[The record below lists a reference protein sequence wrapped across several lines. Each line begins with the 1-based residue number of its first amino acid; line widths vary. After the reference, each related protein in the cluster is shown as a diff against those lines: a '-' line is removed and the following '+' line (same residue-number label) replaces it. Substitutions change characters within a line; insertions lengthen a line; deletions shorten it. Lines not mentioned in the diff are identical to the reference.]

1 MASTSQTSTRA
12 SSPAPKGKDT
22 TALAAQAAESRVG
35 RAETVDADTLAARR
49 AVGAPDKPA
58 AAGKA
63 APDDADTAR
72 KAYAKKTGAKLF
84 PEHKPEE
91 GQIVMANKA
100 NRVGSTSFMAQYKSM
115 SPTGADGAFYSN
127 LNGTYS
133 MLEGEVDS
141 WVEWP

>member
-22 TALAAQAAESRVG
+22 SGLAAQTAESRPVALKTTNQSEDKKEARAG
-35 RAETVDADTLAARR
+35 R
-49 AVGAPDKPA
+49 
-58 AAGKA
+58 
-63 APDDADTAR
+63 DDADTAR

-91 GQIVMANKA
+91 GQIVMANKS

-115 SPTGADGAFYSN
+115 SPSGKDGAFYSN

-141 WVEWP
+141 WIEWP